1 MNTSQGSAISQALSR
16 WSILLM
22 AAMMLYALASGTAAE
37 NALGIPDS
45 EYNALVALYNA
56 TGGPNWLD
64 NTNWLTDELP
74 WHGVEIESGHVISID
89 LSCNYLGGQLPDEI
103 CDLPWL
109 LYLDLDQMCGP
120 RMGGSIPSRIGNLTN
135 LVHLDLGDNAL
146 TGAIPAGIA
155 NLTNLSHLDLS
166 YNCLTGCIPADIG
179 NLASLSI
186 LNLFGNHL
194 TGPIP
199 ASVGQLTQLLRL
211 SLGGNQLT
219 GPIPSEIGSSQNLEE
234 LSLDWNQLEGP
245 IPVDICSLPA
255 LRDLNLSSNRLTSV
269 PDEIGNLSKLTLLQ
283 LSYNRFTAIPSSIG
297 NLSKLTQLE
306 IGYND
311 LASIPAQI
319 GDLPNLLR
327 LGLGGLKLTSL
338 PAWITRLS
346 TLQILSLDENNLRSI
361 PTEIAS
367 LPNLEGLGLYANEIT
382 EVPPWIGG
390 LSKLWWLS
398 LSHNK
403 LTSLPSE
410 MGSLGLGSLDL
421 DNNEFSSI
429 PPAIASLPNLHS
441 LSLSGNVIAEIPSWI
456 GSLSKLRYLH
466 LGSNR
471 LVGEVPSA
479 ITGLQD
485 IWDLTLWYNGLWS
498 SDSDV
503 LAFLDQKSGG
513 WKWSQTVPPT
523 DVSAQIVQPG
533 YAIVSWT
540 PIGYQ
545 EDGGYYEVGVST
557 TPGGPY
563 TFSDRNRSASKRA
576 SSVLV
581 VGDLSAPSLYFVVRT
596 FTPAGEHNRSPLTSP
611 LSPEV
616 SANGSGLGMAI
627 GQAKLLPDGETVVIP
642 IVPAVMG
649 WLETPETIKAYIEQ
663 WDRSSG
669 IAIRLPTSMAP
680 DNGEDDDKGVS
691 AVSLTGT
698 MATKD
703 GERYIDVSSIEFY
716 YGDDHLIRP
725 LGIANLTGARGH
737 DFSGMYVK
745 TWGKVI
751 ESPTYSGGAN
761 PNSFRMSD
769 ASGEFTVLR
778 PQGYSEFGGD
788 RLLIPTI
795 DAFIPV
801 RGVCSG
807 ILGEKLLYHEPGYEA
822 WRLSSRTSGLEIT
835 GYACIEDNFSL
846 ATAMEISGP
855 GISGWQPMMPDEDE
869 EWGHVDWRWSW
880 TIPNPLPP
888 APVEYLF
895 RITENGQSSIYKS
908 WITGFIT
915 ELPTNLSPASGATV
929 SGPLTFSWTLPSTG
943 GPFESRVTL
952 RSGGAS
958 YDFWSKGGIHGSSY
972 TYDGPALSGWYS
984 WRVEV
989 FDRDGNTCLSEWT
1002 SFEYSGPPPSP
1013 SEAP

>member
-16 WSILLM
+16 WPILLM
-22 AAMMLYALASGTAAE
+22 AALMLCALASGTAAE

-45 EYNALVALYNA
+45 EYDALVALYNA
-56 TGGPNWLD
+56 TDGPNWTN
-64 NTNWLTDELP
+64 NTNWLTENQP
-74 WHGVEIESGHVISID
+74 WHGVAVESGHVTGIYLDINE
-89 LSCNYLGGQLPDEI
+89 LSGPLPAQLGSLSGLRS
-103 CDLPWL
+103 
-109 LYLDLDQMCGP
+109 LYLWNNRISGV
-120 RMGGSIPSRIGNLTN
+120 IPSEIGSL
-135 LVHLDLGDNAL
+135 LDLEGLDLGSNELTGGIPSAIGGLSKLKDCNLDFNRL
-146 TGAIPAGIA
+146 TGAIPAE
-155 NLTNLSHLDLS
+155 
-166 YNCLTGCIPADIG
+166 IG
-179 NLASLSI
+179 NLVDLEYLLLNSNKLSGTI
-186 LNLFGNHL
+186 PVQMGNL
-194 TGPIP
+194 
-199 ASVGQLTQLLRL
+199 SKLRELML
-211 SLGGNQLT
+211 SSNQLT
-219 GPIPSEIGSSQNLEE
+219 GPIPNSIINLEW
-234 LSLDWNQLEGP
+234 LDP
-245 IPVDICSLPA
+245 Y
-255 LRDLNLSSNRLTSV
+255 SSG
-269 PDEIGNLSKLTLLQ
+269 I
-283 LSYNRFTAIPSSIG
+283 SYNSLWTDDTAVRSFLAVKAPG
-297 NLSKLTQLE
+297 WELT
-306 IGYND
+306 
-311 LASIPAQI
+311 
-319 GDLPNLLR
+319 
-327 LGLGGLKLTSL
+327 
-338 PAWITRLS
+338 
-346 TLQILSLDENNLRSI
+346 
-361 PTEIAS
+361 
-367 LPNLEGLGLYANEIT
+367 
-382 EVPPWIGG
+382 
-390 LSKLWWLS
+390 
-398 LSHNK
+398 
-403 LTSLPSE
+403 
-410 MGSLGLGSLDL
+410 
-421 DNNEFSSI
+421 
-429 PPAIASLPNLHS
+429 
-441 LSLSGNVIAEIPSWI
+441 
-456 GSLSKLRYLH
+456 
-466 LGSNR
+466 
-471 LVGEVPSA
+471 
-479 ITGLQD
+479 
-485 IWDLTLWYNGLWS
+485 
-498 SDSDV
+498 
-503 LAFLDQKSGG
+503 
-513 WKWSQTVPPT
+513 QTVPPT
-523 DVSAQIVQPG
+523 DVSAQVVQPG
-533 YAIVSWT
+533 CVVVSWT
-540 PIGYQ
+540 PILYTAAH
-545 EDGGYYEVGVST
+545 GYYEIGVST
-557 TPGGPY
+557 TSGGEY
-563 TFSDRNRSASKRA
+563 IFSPLNRTSSKRTE
-576 SSVLV
+576 SIVLSDMPTCTPLYIV
-581 VGDLSAPSLYFVVRT
+581 ARTVTPSGD
-596 FTPAGEHNRSPLTSP
+596 HNQSTLTSK
-611 LSPEV
+611 LSEETSVPDP
-616 SANGSGLGMAI
+616 GSDMTI
-627 GQAKLLPDGETVVIP
+627 GEAKLLQDGETAI
-642 IVPAVMG
+642 ISNVPATMG
-649 WLETPETIKAYIEQ
+649 WLEDATTIKGYIQE
-663 WDRSSG
+663 WDRSAG
-669 IAIRLPTSMAP
+669 IAVRLPASMAP
-680 DNGEDDDKGVS
+680 DDDIS
-691 AVSLTGT
+691 TLSLTGT
-698 MATKD
+698 MATQD
-703 GERYIDVSSIEFY
+703 GERYIDVSEIY
-716 YGDDHLIRP
+716 WAYGKEPDIRP

-888 APVEYLF
+888 APLEYLF